1 MSTIIVGDHLYRFCD
16 GQYVSDDMISN
27 AYVEGM
33 LFRTR
38 VLMSEWLP
46 SSYLFNQ
53 AVLLALGFAAI
64 IHRGSALQ
72 VELVLYKQTFRCTFN
87 DD

>member
-1 MSTIIVGDHLYRFCD
+1 MHRFCD
-16 GQYVSDDMISN
+16 GQYVSDDIISH

-33 LFRTR
+33 LFQIR
-38 VLMSEWLP
+38 VLLSEWLP
-46 SSYLFNQ
+46 ISYLMNQ

-72 VELVLYKQTFRCTFN
+72 VELVLYKQTFCCTFN
-87 DD
+87 DN